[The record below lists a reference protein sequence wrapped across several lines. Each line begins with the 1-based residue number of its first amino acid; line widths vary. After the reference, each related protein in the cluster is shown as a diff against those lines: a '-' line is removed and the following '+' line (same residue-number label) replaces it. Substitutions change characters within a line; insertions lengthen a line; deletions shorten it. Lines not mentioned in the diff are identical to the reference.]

1 MAQEDFNIQEGA
13 IFIADSHHHSL
24 YQNTLDSVFQELLQ
38 FSSRQIFLMGDIF
51 DFLVGSVQQTLKDN
65 QKTLE
70 LLEQLSFKHEIYYFE
85 GNHDFLLSQIPYF
98 KNIRYFP
105 LNAQPVCFDFGEKK
119 AYLAHGD
126 IFLDWHYTFYT
137 KMIRQHF
144 FIKFLDFFSFFLY
157 PQILHY
163 LQNKKKQ
170 KQRTKNINKS
180 LIDSDK
186 LALLRVN
193 KYKKNLNIS
202 NDSYII
208 EGHFHWGKNVKFH
221 QMNYIGLPFFA
232 CKKKYFVVEYTNY
245 CLSLI
250 EKEL

>member
-1 MAQEDFNIQEGA
+1 MIQEKFIIQEGA

-24 YQNTLDSVFQELLQ
+24 YQNTLDSAFQELLQ

-51 DFLVGSVQQTLKDN
+51 DFLVGSVQQSLRDN

-70 LLEQLSFKHEIYYFE
+70 LLEQLSFKHKIYYFE
-85 GNHDFLLSQIPYF
+85 GNHDFLLSQIPHF
-98 KNIRYFP
+98 KNICYFP
-105 LNAQPVCFDFGEKK
+105 LNVQPVCFDFGGKK

-126 IFLDWHYTFYT
+126 IFLNWQYSFYT

-163 LQNKKKQ
+163 LKKK
-170 KQRTKNINKS
+170 KKKKKMTKNTNKS
-180 LIDSDK
+180 LIDGDK
-186 LALLRVN
+186 LAFLRIN

-202 NDSYII
+202 NDSYIV